1 MSLLGLSIDYTSD
14 KLYWISGGNATIN
27 RCSLDGSGLEV
38 LETMKKELV
47 KATALAVMGEWREF
61 RAWAYYP
68 ETICAYS
75 LS

>member
-14 KLYWISGGNATIN
+14 KLYWLSAGNATIN

-47 KATALAVMGEWREF
+47 KATALAVMGE
-61 RAWAYYP
+61 
-68 ETICAYS
+68 
-75 LS
+75 